1 MAFLSIDDLR
11 AFTLVATERSV
22 TRAAAR
28 LDVSQQSVSERIR
41 RLEGRLGVKL
51 FERRPYGMRPSAA
64 GFQFLT
70 YATQCVELIDQ
81 AVAVIS
87 DTDLLRVEVQSSV
100 SPAVA
105 ARLDELVDSQ
115 RIRVSPSDGSD
126 PEALLARIAGG
137 DVDVG
142 IGVFADPSAASGAQ
156 GAGGAGASNGSGHV
170 NGTGPSSAEGGA
182 AVGEDD
188 EPDPYRIV
196 TEALFADPVIW
207 AAPPD
212 HALAR
217 QSEPVSVAQFFGSGV
232 PGAGVAPG
240 TGVLEGVRVAA
251 RSALQPDLDAGRLV
265 ELPLDQPH
273 WVVPI
278 SIAYRANDHD
288 RPTLAAVREALAA
301 DRSPMRGAA

>member
-22 TRAAAR
+22 TKAAAR

-87 DTDLLRVEVQSSV
+87 DTDLLRVEVQQSV

-105 ARLDELVDSQ
+105 ARLDDLVGSQ
-115 RIRVSPSDGSD
+115 RIKVAVSDGTD
-126 PEALLARIAGG
+126 PDALLVRIAGG

-142 IGVFADPSAASGAQ
+142 IGVFADPSAGT
-156 GAGGAGASNGSGHV
+156 GNGSPSDASAVASSSGD
-170 NGTGPSSAEGGA
+170 GGSSADVDG
-182 AVGEDD
+182 
-188 EPDPYRIV
+188 EPDPYRVV

-212 HALAR
+212 HPLAR
-217 QSEPVSVAQFFGSGV
+217 QAEPVSVAQFFGAGA
-232 PGAGVAPG
+232 PGPGTTPG
-240 TGVLEGVRVAA
+240 TGALEGVRVAA
-251 RSALQPDLDAGRLV
+251 RSALQADLDAGRLV

-288 RPTLAAVREALAA
+288 RPTLAAVREALAV